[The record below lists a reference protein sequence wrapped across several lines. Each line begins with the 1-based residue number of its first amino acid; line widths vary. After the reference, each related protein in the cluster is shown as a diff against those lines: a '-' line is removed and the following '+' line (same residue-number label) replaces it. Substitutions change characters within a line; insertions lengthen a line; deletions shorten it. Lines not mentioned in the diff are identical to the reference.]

1 MNAIPDDDEIEASRA
16 PLLSHLSEL
25 RTRLIWAMA
34 AVLIAFAI
42 CFFFQDQIFLLLTNP
57 FVEAMRESHLS
68 QGRDIHMINTD
79 AFGFFMTKLKLVLFA
94 ALVVSFPVTAYQA
107 YAFVAPGLYKNE
119 RSTATP
125 FLIAAPLMFILG
137 GLFVYF
143 VAMPFALR
151 FALEQQVAIQG
162 AGGTTIHVDY
172 LPKVDE
178 YIALET
184 TLILAFGLFFQM
196 PVVLSLL
203 ARIGIVTAS
212 MLRKA
217 RRYAL
222 VGIAAFAALVAPP
235 DPVSMGIMM
244 VPLYGVFEISILVAW
259 LLERRE
265 AKGQAAPAAE

>member
-1 MNAIPDDDEIEASRA
+1 
-16 PLLSHLSEL
+16 
-25 RTRLIWAMA
+25 
-34 AVLIAFAI
+34 
-42 CFFFQDQIFLLLTNP
+42 
-57 FVEAMRESHLS
+57 
-68 QGRDIHMINTD
+68 
-79 AFGFFMTKLKLVLFA
+79 
-94 ALVVSFPVTAYQA
+94 
-107 YAFVAPGLYKNE
+107 
-119 RSTATP
+119 
-125 FLIAAPLMFILG
+125 LMFILG

-162 AGGTTIHVDY
+162 AGGSTIHVDY

-259 LLERRE
+259 LLERRD
-265 AKGQAAPAAE
+265 AKGQAASGAG